1 MLTSR
6 RSSPQSVSPSR
17 RARRRPV
24 GPLHGSPRA
33 APEPAGRRTGTRAG
47 GPTVARAGA
56 RLRGPGVALV
66 LTGLAVTAIAGPPA
80 RGAEGHTPGEAGWTS
95 PVPGDLAVLRGF
107 LPPDQDWLAG
117 HRGVDL
123 GAPPGG
129 AVVAP
134 EGGVVTFVGTVVD
147 RGVLVVLHDGG
158 LRSSLEP
165 VDGSVAVGTRVDRGQ
180 VVGTVQVAGD
190 GADGST
196 GAGPARAGHCLP
208 ESCLH
213 WGVRRDDTYLDP
225 LALLGPR
232 EPIVL
237 LPLR

>member
-1 MLTSR
+1 ML
-6 RSSPQSVSPSR
+6 
-17 RARRRPV
+17 
-24 GPLHGSPRA
+24 
-33 APEPAGRRTGTRAG
+33 AGLVV
-47 GPTVARAGA
+47 TV
-56 RLRGPGVALV
+56 L
-66 LTGLAVTAIAGPPA
+66 AGPPA
-80 RGAEGHTPGEAGWTS
+80 HGVEGDAPGEAGWTS
-95 PVPGDLAVLRGF
+95 PVPGDLVVLRGF

-123 GAPPGG
+123 EAPPGS

-134 EGGVVTFVGTVVD
+134 EDGVVTFAGTVVD

-165 VDGSVAVGTRVDRGQ
+165 VDGSVAVGTRVGRGQ
-180 VVGTVQVAGD
+180 VVGTVQVADD
-190 GADGST
+190 GTGSSA
-196 GAGPARAGHCLP
+196 GAGPAGAGHCRP
-208 ESCLH
+208 VSCLH
-213 WGVRRDDTYLDP
+213 WGVRRGDTYVDP

>member
-1 MLTSR
+1 ML
-6 RSSPQSVSPSR
+6 
-17 RARRRPV
+17 
-24 GPLHGSPRA
+24 
-33 APEPAGRRTGTRAG
+33 AGLV
-47 GPTVARAGA
+47 VA
-56 RLRGPGVALV
+56 V
-66 LTGLAVTAIAGPPA
+66 LAGPPA
-80 RGAEGHTPGEAGWTS
+80 HGVEGDVRGEAGWTP
-95 PVPGDLAVLRGF
+95 PVPGDLVVLRGF

-123 GAPPGG
+123 EAPPGS

-134 EGGVVTFVGTVVD
+134 ETGVVTFAGTVVD
-147 RGVLVVLHDGG
+147 RGVLVVLHDDG

-165 VDGSVAVGTRVDRGQ
+165 VDGSVAAGTRVDRGQ

-190 GADGST
+190 GAGGGT
-196 GAGPARAGHCLP
+196 GITGAGHCLP
-208 ESCLH
+208 VSCLH
-213 WGVRRDDTYLDP
+213 WGVRRGDTYVDP

>member
-6 RSSPQSVSPSR
+6 WSSPQSVSPSP
-17 RARRRPV
+17 RARRR
-24 GPLHGSPRA
+24 HEA
-33 APEPAGRRTGTRAG
+33 A
-47 GPTVARAGA
+47 
-56 RLRGPGVALV
+56 ALV
-66 LTGLAVTAIAGPPA
+66 LAGLVVTVLAGPPA
-80 RGAEGHTPGEAGWTS
+80 HGVEGDAPGEAGWTS
-95 PVPGDLAVLRGF
+95 PVPGDLVVLRGF

-123 GAPPGG
+123 EAPPGS

-134 EGGVVTFVGTVVD
+134 EDGVVTFAGTVVD

-165 VDGSVAVGTRVDRGQ
+165 VDGSVAVGTRVGRGQ
-180 VVGTVQVAGD
+180 VVGTVQVADD
-190 GADGST
+190 GTGSSA
-196 GAGPARAGHCLP
+196 GAGPAGAGHCRP
-208 ESCLH
+208 VSCLH
-213 WGVRRDDTYLDP
+213 WGVRRGDTYVDP